1 MFEGR
6 IDLIIGPMFS
16 GKSSELQRMVRRYK
30 LANKQ
35 CIVINYV
42 GDNRYSDKEFASTHD
57 K

>member
-1 MFEGR
+1 M
-6 IDLIIGPMFS
+6 IIGPMFS